1 MYWNRGNPDVELPE
15 FSFAWLASE
24 RADFREA
31 AYVSVIPTLP
41 RGHIELQEH
50 EQSAVKKPVVTKPE
64 SKPDRALFVS
74 PIDMHQHNGM
84 SEGQVQLLQMLCGIY
99 EQVDLLSLGALPSAA
114 RRWISLQGL
123 RVRTLDG
130 PFAWISALNSIAWY
144 GGGSILCNKL
154 RWIDRFHFPIRT
166 PLPRAWINRYDAIVC
181 YYAWAHRL
189 LRLERAGRKVI
200 VDTGDVMADR
210 HERIG
215 ARRWITLRANDE
227 RAVLES
233 GSRCIAVSRD
243 DAAEFKRLYGVQVPV
258 LQFLPP
264 SYPELMA
271 ISAREKPRRVGFMGA
286 PSYVNEEILRLLA
299 QPEFLDRLSKAGIE
313 LVVAGGICKT
323 VNPAVLD
330 ALRQGGARVLG
341 RVPST
346 LLFYEQ
352 ISAVLNPVG
361 PSTGVKIKSVEAL
374 MAGRTLV
381 TTRWGADENLR
392 MAFANQIVSI
402 VWPIDA
408 GDLAEIVV
416 RILSAN
422 ASSSENAAAKNY
434 AESSAKILRS
444 LLLP

>member
-1 MYWNRGNPDVELPE
+1 M
-15 FSFAWLASE
+15 
-24 RADFREA
+24 
-31 AYVSVIPTLP
+31 SVNLTLP
-41 RGHIELQEH
+41 RSQTELQERG
-50 EQSAVKKPVVTKPE
+50 QSAVKKPVVTKPK
-64 SKPDRALFVS
+64 SKPGRALFVS
-74 PIDMHQHNGM
+74 PIDMRQNNGM
-84 SEGQVQLLQMLCGIY
+84 SQLQLQLLQMLCAIY
-99 EQVDLLSLGALPSAA
+99 GQVDLLSMGALPSMA
-114 RRWISLQGL
+114 RRWIRLQGL
-123 RVRTLDG
+123 PVRTLDG
-130 PFAWISALNSIAWY
+130 FFARLASLNCIAWY
-144 GGGSILCNKL
+144 GGGAILCNKL
-154 RWIDRFHFPIRT
+154 RWIDRFYFPIRT
-166 PLPRAWINRYDAIVC
+166 PLPRKWIDRYDAVVC
-181 YYAWAHRL
+181 HYAWPHRL

-215 ARRWITLRANDE
+215 SRRWITLRASDE

-381 TTRWGADENLR
+381 TTRWGADETL
-392 MAFANQIVSI
+392 
-402 VWPIDA
+402 
-408 GDLAEIVV
+408 
-416 RILSAN
+416 
-422 ASSSENAAAKNY
+422 NAAFPRQIAYIDWPVTATALAAAALHAVCEQPATDSQAAQNY
-434 AESSAKILRS
+434 METSNQLLRS